1 MNDNTRLTSYLNEY
15 FKMDKPQFA
24 VMITGKWGC
33 GKTYYIEHR
42 IEEWSKVRV
51 KTSDDAIELRP
62 IYVSVNGINTISSVV
77 RQIKT
82 KLYPI
87 LYSKGMSVAKKVAFS
102 ALQILTKSKVDLDN
116 DGTGEDLKTLLD
128 AEGILE
134 VFKSESSAI
143 KGDRILIIDDLE
155 RCRIPLDELFGFING
170 IVEHSNSKVILL
182 CDEVKLSKV
191 AEQEGLKVKYEE
203 FKEKLVGQ
211 TFSLD
216 VDYSEVISL
225 FIDKAKNPVLIT
237 YKSFIIELF
246 TASKSENLRLARHCL
261 VDIVRLFDQISIDS
275 KKYPNYESF
284 VKNVVAYMTIVSIEA
299 RSGNTDI
306 DKYQS
311 YNVLD
316 EDKRANQALEDK
328 YNVILERHH
337 IYHSTQ
343 SIPVNHLV
351 TFIQT
356 GYIDN
361 LEQFIDDSRI
371 LHTRNLT
378 DWEKLWWCDKLT
390 NEEFLNIL
398 KKEKKRFYNK
408 ELDYVFEV
416 VHLAGILL
424 SLEKRGLVKLSRKHV
439 VNTAKKSIAELYI
452 KYPEDFQRTQ
462 LSDRGYEFL
471 ELRTVEMKEIVSY
484 STMLFQKRAEKI
496 EKGYVQFVWK
506 HIGSETTCES
516 LNAQF
521 KELTP
526 DRQSSYSMKSIFTQ
540 VSPREI
546 ANRIAAL
553 PNAAKVE
560 FSHFLIQRYYLEGC
574 GIIAQ
579 INNEVK
585 ADKDNLAKI
594 STLLKSKAKRLKLLD
609 KEKTL
614 LIISKIDEAVSKM

>member
-1 MNDNTRLTSYLNEY
+1 MKR
-15 FKMDKPQFA
+15 PQFA

-42 IEEWSKVRV
+42 IEEWSKAKV
-51 KTSDDAIELRP
+51 KTGDNAIELKP

-82 KLYPI
+82 KLYPL
-87 LYSKGMSVAKKVAFS
+87 LYSKGMAVAKKVAFS
-102 ALQILTKSKVDLDN
+102 ALQILTKSKLDLDK

-134 VFKSESSAI
+134 VFKAESSAI
-143 KGDRILIIDDLE
+143 KGNRILIFDDLE

-170 IVEHSNSKVILL
+170 IVEHSDSKVILL
-182 CDEVKLSKV
+182 CDEVKLTQV

-216 VDYSEVISL
+216 VDYTTVISG
-225 FIDKAKNPVLIT
+225 FIDDAKNPVLT
-237 YKSFIIELF
+237 ANKDFIIELF
-246 TASKSENLRLARHCL
+246 VASKCENLRLARHCL
-261 VDIVRLFDQISIDS
+261 VDIVRLFDQISLDS
-275 KKYPNYESF
+275 DKYPNYEAF
-284 VKNVVAYMTIVSIEA
+284 VKNVVAYLTIVSIDA
-299 RSGNTDI
+299 RSGNTSI

-311 YNVLD
+311 NNFSD
-316 EDKRANQALEDK
+316 EDKRANKEIEDK
-328 YNVILERHH
+328 YNVVLERHH

-343 SIPVNHLV
+343 SISIRPLV
-351 TFIQT
+351 SFIRT
-356 GYIDN
+356 GYIDTP
-361 LEQFIDDSRI
+361 EQFIDGSRI

-390 NEEFLNIL
+390 NEEFIEIL
-398 KKEKKRFYNK
+398 KKEKRRFYNK
-408 ELDYVFEV
+408 ELDYTFEV

-424 SLEKRGLVKLSRKHV
+424 SLEKRGLVKLSRKQV
-439 VNTAKKSIAELYI
+439 VGTAKKNIAELFK
-452 KYPEDFQRTQ
+452 KYSNELYRIQ
-462 LSDRGYEFL
+462 LSDRGYEFQ
-471 ELRTVEMKEIVSY
+471 ELRTTEMEEIVSY
-484 STMLFQKRAEKI
+484 YTMLYQKRTDKI
-496 EKGYVQFVWK
+496 EKCYVQFVWS
-506 HIGSETTCES
+506 HIGPETTCES

-521 KELTP
+521 EQLTP
-526 DRQSSYSMKSIFTQ
+526 NRQGTYSMKSIFTQ

-546 ANRIAAL
+546 ATRIAAL
-553 PNAAKVE
+553 PNSAKVE
-560 FSHFLIQRYYLEGC
+560 FCHFLIHRYYLEGC

-579 INNEVK
+579 INDEVK
-585 ADKDNLAKI
+585 ADKNNLVKI
-594 STLLKSKAKRLKLLD
+594 STILKSKAKRLKLLD

>member
-1 MNDNTRLTSYLNEY
+1 MKDNSRLTSYLNEY
-15 FKMDKPQFA
+15 LQMKRPQFA

-33 GKTYYIEHR
+33 GKTYYIDHR
-42 IEEWSKVRV
+42 IEEWSKEKV
-51 KTSDDAIELRP
+51 KTDDNAIELKP

-82 KLYPI
+82 KLYPL
-87 LYSKGMSVAKKVAFS
+87 LYSKGMAVAKKVAFS
-102 ALQILTKSKVDLDN
+102 ALQILTKSKVDIDN

-143 KGDRILIIDDLE
+143 KGNRILIFDDLE

-170 IVEHSNSKVILL
+170 IVEHSDSKVILL
-182 CDEVKLSKV
+182 CDEVKLTQV

-216 VDYSEVISL
+216 VDYAAVISS
-225 FIDKAKNPVLIT
+225 FIDDAKNPVLT
-237 YKSFIIELF
+237 ANKDFIIELF
-246 TASKSENLRLARHCL
+246 VASKCENLRLARHCL
-261 VDIVRLFDQISIDS
+261 VDIVRLFGQIALDS
-275 KKYPNYESF
+275 NKYPNYEAF
-284 VKNVVAYMTIVSIEA
+284 VKNLVAYLTIVSIEA
-299 RSGNTDI
+299 RSGNTSI

-311 YNVLD
+311 YNFSD
-316 EDKRANQALEDK
+316 EDKRANKEIEDK
-328 YNVILERHH
+328 YNVVLERHH

-343 SIPVNHLV
+343 SIPIRPLIS
-351 TFIQT
+351 FIRT
-356 GYIDN
+356 GYMDTP
-361 LEQFIDDSRI
+361 EQFIDGSRI

-378 DWEKLWWCDKLT
+378 DWEKLWWCDKLS
-390 NEEFLNIL
+390 NEEFLKIL

-408 ELDYVFEV
+408 ELDYTFEV

-424 SLEKRGLVKLSRKHV
+424 SLEKRGLVKLSRNYV
-439 VNTAKKSIAELYI
+439 VGTAKKSIAELFR
-452 KYPEDFQRTQ
+452 KYPDNFQKTQ
-462 LSDRGYEFL
+462 LSDRGYEFQ
-471 ELRTVEMKEIVSY
+471 ELRTPEMEEIVSY
-484 STMLFQKRAEKI
+484 YTMLYQKRTDKI
-496 EKGYVQFVWK
+496 EKGYVQFVWS
-506 HIGSETTCES
+506 HIGPETTCES

-521 KELTP
+521 EEFTP
-526 DRQSSYSMKSIFTQ
+526 NRQGTYSMKSIFTQ

-546 ANRIAAL
+546 ATRIVAL
-553 PNAAKVE
+553 PNAAKEE
-560 FSHFLIQRYYLEGC
+560 FSHFLIRRYYLEGC
-574 GIIAQ
+574 GIMAQ

-594 STLLKSKAKRLKLLD
+594 STILKSKARRLKLLD

-614 LIISKIDEAVSKM
+614 LIVSKIDEAVSKM